1 MEHNWALNHH
11 QIEKKP
17 DPDASNDGG
26 RQILSK

>member
-1 MEHNWALNHH
+1 MDHKRALNHH

-17 DPDASNDGG
+17 DQDATGDSG